1 MRNITKGLS
10 THCSFQ
16 VFPSVQN
23 EDSLVFIITNF
34 NELSPKEM
42 RERERLYSVKQGGVT
57 AGALLLINPQIPKIA
72 NE

>member
-42 RERERLYSVKQGGVT
+42 RERERDSVKQGGVT